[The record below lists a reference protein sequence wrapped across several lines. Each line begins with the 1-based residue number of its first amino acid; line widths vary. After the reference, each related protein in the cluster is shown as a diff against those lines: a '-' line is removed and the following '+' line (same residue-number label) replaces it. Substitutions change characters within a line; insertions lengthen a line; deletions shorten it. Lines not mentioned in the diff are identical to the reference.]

1 MEKSICPLCQTDLKV
16 LGSRKRKLIDED
28 GITITLVI
36 RRLRCKNEQCK
47 KIHHE
52 LPDTVIPYKRHTT
65 MTYERTIEG
74 IDYNAPVENST
85 LLKIRKWFQDRA
97 DALVGGLLGAYVM
110 VTNDFAVGLSTFPQS
125 MLERIRFFVGKD
137 PGWLKKVVRILV
149 NNNKWQ
155 HTRLK

>member
-1 MEKSICPLCQTDLKV
+1 
-16 LGSRKRKLIDED
+16 
-28 GITITLVI
+28 
-36 RRLRCKNEQCK
+36 
-47 KIHHE
+47 
-52 LPDTVIPYKRHTT
+52 